1 MKVTISTIDEFDR
14 RARRLAKKYKSLK
27 DDLRTFQQ
35 EIMQNPLMG
44 IDLGRGVRKIRMAIT
59 SKGKGKSG
67 GARVL
72 TLTVL
77 VSEDAD
83 VTCLLSTTRRKST
96 TSRTATSSGS
106 SARRG
111 SKPPFLPSSVDINST
126 SSPAAHW
133 TPAGDDAVCGDG
145 ATPRRPNRRIC
156 GRGATGRR
164 SEAPCRCWQFLA
176 LSDARV
182 PSRVSWCH

>member
-83 VTCLLSTTRRKST
+83 VTLLTIYDKDEIDNVSDEYIRW
-96 TSRTATSSGS
+96 
-106 SARRG
+106 
-111 SKPPFLPSSVDINST
+111 LV
-126 SSPAAHW
+126 
-133 TPAGDDAVCGDG
+133 
-145 ATPRRPNRRIC
+145 
-156 GRGATGRR
+156 
-164 SEAPCRCWQFLA
+164 SEAGK
-176 LSDARV
+176 
-182 PSRVSWCH
+182 